1 MKGYDLILNRL
12 TSQNND
18 GKSLAVLLLV
28 REVSNHGDA
37 LVALWCHP
45 FQLITFFS
53 LKKMSLC
60 YDSSSFF
67 SIPKTFTFF

>member
-12 TSQNND
+12 TSEDND
-18 GKSLAVLLLV
+18 GKCLAVLLIV
-28 REVSNHGDA
+28 GEVSNHSDA
-37 LVALWCHP
+37 LVALWCHL

-60 YDSSSFF
+60 QD
-67 SIPKTFTFF
+67 